1 VSAATRVKF
10 CGITNQDDAR
20 AAVDAGAWAIGMIF
34 WASSPRACDPGE
46 AQQIGAHLRREIEL
60 AGVFVNSSI
69 DEIAAL
75 AEVVPLS
82 LVQLHGDEGPSFC
95 TEVARRTG
103 ARVIKARQVRSIS
116 DVRDLD
122 RFHTHFHLLDAHTE
136 GKRGG
141 TGATFDWALADTRLR
156 KEVPLIL
163 SGGLDAENV
172 GAAIEAVE
180 PYAVDVASG
189 VEASPGVKDHDKLTA
204 FAEAVQ
210 ATHTLVE

>member
-1 VSAATRVKF
+1 MSEPTRVKF
-10 CGITNQDDAR
+10 CGITNQDDAH
-20 AAVDAGAWAIGMIF
+20 AAVEAGAWAIGMIF
-34 WASSPRACDPGE
+34 WSPSPRACDPGE
-46 AQQIGAHLRREIEL
+46 AQQIGARLRRDVEL

-82 LVQLHGDEGPSFC
+82 LVQLHGEEGPSFC
-95 TEVARRTG
+95 VEVARRTG

-122 RFHTHFHLLDAHTE
+122 RFHTNFHLLDAHTE

-141 TGATFDWALADTRLR
+141 TGETFDWELANTRLR
-156 KEVPLIL
+156 QEVPLIL
-163 SGGLDAENV
+163 SGGLHAENV
-172 GAAIEAVE
+172 GDAIAEVK

-189 VEASPGVKDHDKLTA
+189 VESSPGIKDHEKLAA
-204 FAEAVQ
+204 FASAVQ